1 MKLKFTEKLPLPS
14 DIECSV
20 EGRTITCKKGSLSLS
35 KPISLSSIRAKVEEN
50 HLVFECDKANKS
62 HVKVIRSYMA
72 HVRNMIAGLNE
83 PFVYILQAANV
94 HFPMTLKIEGKRL
107 LINNF
112 LGEKKPRIAE
122 IVGNVDVDV
131 KGQVITIRSPDR
143 EQAGQTAA
151 NIEKATKVR
160 NRDRRVF
167 QDGIYITDKPGR
179 NV

>member
-1 MKLKFTEKLPLPS
+1 MREKFSEKVPLPAEV
-14 DIECSV
+14 ECEV
-20 EGRTITCKKGSLSLS
+20 KGRKIVIKKGNQEIS
-35 KPISLSSIRAKVEEN
+35 KSIDVSSIRAKVEEN
-50 HLVFECDKANKS
+50 HLVFECDDANKN
-62 HVKVIRSYMA
+62 HIKVIRSYMA
-72 HVRNMIAGLNE
+72 HVRNMIAGLHE
-83 PFVYILQAANV
+83 PFVYTLQAANV
-94 HFPMTLKIEGKRL
+94 HFPMTLKIEGKKL

-122 IVGNVDVDV
+122 IVDNVNVDV
-131 KGQVITIRSPDR
+131 KGQVITVTSSER
-143 EQAGQTAA
+143 EKAGQTAA